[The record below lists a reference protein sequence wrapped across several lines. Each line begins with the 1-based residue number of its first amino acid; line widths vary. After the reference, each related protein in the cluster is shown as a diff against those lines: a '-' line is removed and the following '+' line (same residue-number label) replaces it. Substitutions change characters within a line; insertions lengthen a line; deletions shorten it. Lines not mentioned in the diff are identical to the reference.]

1 MIITII
7 SEKITGGPSGPPAID
22 LFFFF
27 FLMRTPKHTPKLLD
41 EKKLIRTMDDFY

>member
-7 SEKITGGPSGPPAID
+7 SEKITGGPSGPPAIV
-22 LFFFF
+22 FFCF

-41 EKKLIRTMDDFY
+41 EKKLIRTMDDF